1 MKTISTILV
10 PFDFSEVATNA
21 LKYAVHFI
29 QNDPNAKIIL
39 AHVVEGDVS
48 LETEE
53 KLEQIVTHY
62 SNSLTKPIVPII
74 AKGKIIDALLQIQ
87 SKTPVDLVIM
97 GTCPD
102 KSDCHLQSKT
112 SDFVLEAQCPVI
124 VIPTDYTKTNV
135 KKIALIIDKEKIH
148 NNEVLNVLLDV
159 SRRFNA
165 IVSVLTIVK
174 EHGGYGYTEN
184 DEKNENDIIY
194 HLENF
199 YSHHAF
205 IEDKDIVHGLF
216 NYVEE
221 NDIDLVAIL
230 PKNHAEIPIPSQ
242 GKLTKALSQQ
252 TKVPLLAIDL

>member
-10 PFDFSEVATNA
+10 PFDFSEVALNA
-21 LKYAVHFI
+21 LKYAIHFI
-29 QNDPNAKIIL
+29 ENDDQAKIIL
-39 AHVVEGDVS
+39 AHVEEG
-48 LETEE
+48 EITEE
-53 KLEQIVTHY
+53 NKEKLDQVVQAFGT
-62 SNSLTKPIVPII
+62 SLRHPII
-74 AKGKIIDALLQIQ
+74 PVVVKGKMIDALLHIQ
-87 SKTPVDLVIM
+87 DETPIDLVVM

-102 KSDCHLQSKT
+102 YNTCNLQTKT
-112 SDFVLEAQCPVI
+112 SEFVLIAKCPVI
-124 VIPTDYTKTNV
+124 VIPNGYTQTSV

-148 NNEVLNVLLDV
+148 NNKLLGVLLDV

-165 IVSVLTIVK
+165 IVNVLTVVNSD
-174 EHGGYGYTEN
+174 EHYGYTEN

-194 HLENF
+194 YLENF

-205 IEDKDIVHGLF
+205 IEDTDIVHGLF
-216 NYVEE
+216 NYVED

-230 PKNHAEIPIPSQ
+230 PKNHAQTPVTSE